1 MYRVVSADTG
11 VKITV
16 GVYEKVALYV
26 ENKIV
31 FVKIGAKIDPWQI
44 RFVIGSNSAG
54 CPAPPLIITSP
65 KLPCTPL
72 NASPFAEISNTSGHN
87 NCNSAPTEYNPFTLL
102 NVNEF
107 ASIFELDKPL
117 SIINP
122 KIVAVSVDPPAS
134 SLSSCVLK

>member
-54 CPAPPLIITSP
+54 CPATTVKPP
-65 KLPCTPL
+65 
-72 NASPFAEISNTSGHN
+72 
-87 NCNSAPTEYNPFTLL
+87 PTGFYQVAYNPTTS
-102 NVNEF
+102 EF
-107 ASIFELDKPL
+107 IYY
-117 SIINP
+117 N
-122 KIVAVSVDPPAS
+122 
-134 SLSSCVLK
+134 